1 MTEKRSHDRKEKSW
15 QKREIMTGKRNIDKK
30 RNYKRKR
37 NNERKKKMG

>member
-1 MTEKRSHDRKEKSW
+1 MTEKSW
-15 QKREIMTGKRNIDKK
+15 QRSYDRKREIMTGKRNIDKK